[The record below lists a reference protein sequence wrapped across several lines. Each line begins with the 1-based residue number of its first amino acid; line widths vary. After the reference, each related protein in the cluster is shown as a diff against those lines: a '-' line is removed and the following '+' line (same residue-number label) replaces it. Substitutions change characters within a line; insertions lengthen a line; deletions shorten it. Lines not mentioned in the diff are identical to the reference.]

1 LPELPLEKITVIDF
15 ATLIAAPGV
24 ATFLGDFGAN
34 VIKVEQPG
42 SGDPIRAKLF
52 YEDGR
57 SPIWL
62 NESRNKKTITL
73 NLRIRDGQNIAHKLA
88 AKADVVLMN
97 FRPGQAE
104 AWNLGPE
111 DLHATNP
118 DLIVALVS
126 AYGQTGPLR
135 RKGGFD
141 RTASAF
147 AGTTY
152 VTGYPDRPPVRTG
165 YAMIDYMTGYL
176 GAFGVMTALY
186 NRDVRGGGGE
196 VIDLSLVE
204 AGFRSSESALM
215 EYSLTGRIR
224 ERTGNRNPHFVPAED
239 FESADGKILVI
250 NAGTDS
256 LWQKLA
262 HTMGQPQLLDDP
274 RFNNPVNRI
283 MNQSELYGIIAQWVK
298 GLTAEQGLAKLD
310 QAGVPA
316 DIIRNIEDLAG
327 NPHMLEREAIV
338 EVDDAEKGKVLVP
351 GIFPKMKNS
360 PGKIRFLGAK
370 LGEYNRDI
378 YEDFL
383 GISPEELASL
393 EQKGII

>member
-1 LPELPLEKITVIDF
+1 MPELPLENITVIDF
-15 ATLIAAPGV
+15 ATLIAAPGI
-24 ATFLGDFGAN
+24 ATFLGDFGAT
-34 VIKVEQPG
+34 VIKVEQPDI
-42 SGDPIRAKLF
+42 GDPIRAKLF

-73 NLRIRDGQNIAHKLA
+73 NLRTREGQNIAHRLA
-88 AKADVVLMN
+88 ARADVVLMN

-111 DLHATNP
+111 DLHATKP

-141 RTASAF
+141 RTAGAF

-239 FESADGKILVI
+239 FETADGKILVI

-274 RFNNPVNRI
+274 RFNNTVTRI
-283 MNQSELYGIIAQWVK
+283 MNQNELYEIIAQWVK
-298 GLTAEQGLAKLD
+298 GLTSEQGLSILD
-310 QAGVPA
+310 EAGVPA
-316 DIIRNIEDLAG
+316 DIIRNIEDLAR
-327 NPHMLEREAIV
+327 NPHMLERAAIV

-370 LGEYNRDI
+370 LGEYNREI

-383 GISPEELASL
+383 GISPEELADL
-393 EQKGII
+393 AQKGVV